1 MTELT
6 PSQIGQIR
14 TRLRWILSEAMIADE
29 NASVLGHPNADDRQY
44 LGLIKV
50 ELYNVECAAKQTRN
64 EIKRIIASLEQ
75 SE

>member
-6 PSQIGQIR
+6 QSQIGQIR
-14 TRLRWILSEAMIADE
+14 TKLKWLLSEAIMADE
-29 NASVLGHPNADDRQY
+29 NASVLGHPNADDRRY

-64 EIKRIIASLEQ
+64 KIKMIIASLEQ
-75 SE
+75 SK